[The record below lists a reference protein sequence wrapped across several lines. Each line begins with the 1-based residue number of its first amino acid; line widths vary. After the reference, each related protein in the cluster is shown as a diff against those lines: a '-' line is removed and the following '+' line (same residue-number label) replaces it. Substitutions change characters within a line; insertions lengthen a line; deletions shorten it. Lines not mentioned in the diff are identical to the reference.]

1 MEFREYY
8 RGICAKIRFDSHT
21 GAYTGELDG
30 VPLDAPMQSYSY
42 EDLQALLKQAVDD
55 YMAGKKAR
63 LGKEWLSASRLEKT
77 SVSKEAEEL
86 EAEMARIAAEMFKT
100 PD

>member
-8 RGICAKIRFDSHT
+8 RGICAKIRFDAHT

-30 VPLDAPMQSYSY
+30 VPLDSPMRSRSY
-42 EDLQALLKQAVDD
+42 ENLQALLKQAVDD
-55 YMAGKKAR
+55 YMAGRKAK
-63 LGKEWLSASRLEKT
+63 LGKEWLSASRLEQT
-77 SVSKEAEEL
+77 EVSKEAEDLKE
-86 EAEMARIAAEMFKT
+86 EMARIASEMFKT

>member
-30 VPLDAPMQSYSY
+30 VPVDTPMRSHSY
-42 EDLQALLKQAVDD
+42 EDLQAVLKQAVDD
-55 YMAGKKAR
+55 YFAGRKAK
-63 LGKEWLSASRLEKT
+63 LGKEWLSASKLEKT
-77 SVSKEAEEL
+77 EVSKEAEEL
-86 EAEMARIAAEMFKT
+86 EAEMARIASEMFKI

>member
-21 GAYTGELDG
+21 GAYSGELDG
-30 VPLDAPMQSYSY
+30 VPLDAPMRSHSY
-42 EDLQALLKQAVDD
+42 EDLQALLKHAVDD
-55 YMAGKKAR
+55 YMAGKKAK

-77 SVSKEAEEL
+77 EVSKEAEEL
-86 EAEMARIAAEMFKT
+86 EAEMARIASEMFKT